1 MISGAKIRGYVGAAR
16 GNKRDYLCALQVI
29 RGHVYA
35 LRLIP
40 SYLCAV
46 TLVAVAVALG
56 LPAAAS
62 ASAAA
67 ASAPGP
73 KPDPESMGHVAPVA
87 TAVPVS
93 AQGASAAATSL
104 ASVATRTPSSVQV
117 PAPDPA
123 PTRPTLPSIVPQP
136 VPVQPA
142 PTDGG
147 ATRGAP
153 AYVPPA
159 ESPHGSRGPS
169 VASPS
174 VPAGSPQDGIGPSPS
189 GWSPPFSWS
198 HQGGSPHDRSVTGGH
213 DGSSPN
219 DETPG
224 LQPAAGSSTPSGG
237 NVGTTQTTP
246 PTLPTRQAEADGAG
260 ASWPAATS
268 ANQTGPAPSLGPQV
282 QTLLANAEMSVRED
296 LATGASTLPPQQL
309 GTPATKLGAV
319 AGHATLANTGHG
331 LALTGQ
337 TLNGAAEGASGRTGS
352 AGLQLTGPP
361 ATAAVDSQQGSARS
375 HQEAAA
381 QRAARVPRAS
391 EWSTIVPASS
401 LFVDAPQPS
410 STSLAGGA
418 AAGSS
423 AGGGSSGAAAAAL
436 LAVAALWLLAALL
449 PGRLALDLFPW
460 QSAMLAL
467 RLERPG

>member
-1 MISGAKIRGYVGAAR
+1 MISGANIRSCVGAAK
-16 GNKRDYLCALQVI
+16 GNKRAYVSALQVI
-29 RGHVYA
+29 REHVYA

-40 SYLCAV
+40 SYLGAV

-67 ASAPGP
+67 ALASGP
-73 KPDPESMGHVAPVA
+73 KPDPQSMSHVAPVA

-93 AQGASAAATSL
+93 AQGASAAATTL
-104 ASVATRTPSSVQV
+104 ASVAIRTPSSGQA

-136 VPVQPA
+136 APVQPA

-153 AYVPPA
+153 AYVPPG
-159 ESPHGSRGPS
+159 ESPHVSPGPS

-174 VPAGSPQDGIGPSPS
+174 VLTGLPQDGTGSSPS
-189 GWSPPFSWS
+189 GWSPPFNWS
-198 HQGGSPHDRSVTGGH
+198 HPGGSPHDRSVTGGQ

-219 DETPG
+219 DTTPG
-224 LQPAAGSSTPSGG
+224 PQPAAGSSTPSGG
-237 NVGTTQTTP
+237 NAAATQTTP

-260 ASWPAATS
+260 DSWPATTS
-268 ANQTGPAPSLGPQV
+268 ANQTGPAPSLGNQV

-296 LATGASTLPPQQL
+296 SATGALALPSQQL
-309 GTPATKLGAV
+309 GTPGTVLGAV
-319 AGHATLANTGHG
+319 AGHTALVNAGHG
-331 LALTGQ
+331 LTLPGLTV
-337 TLNGAAEGASGRTGS
+337 TGAAEGASGRAGS
-352 AGLQLTGPP
+352 AGLELTGPA
-361 ATAAVDSQQGSARS
+361 ATAAGEPQQGPAHSR
-375 HQEAAA
+375 QEAPAH
-381 QRAARVPRAS
+381 RAAHAPHAT
-391 EWSTIVPASS
+391 EWSTIVPASP
-401 LFVDAPQPS
+401 LFVDAAQPS

-423 AGGGSSGAAAAAL
+423 AGGVGSGAAAAAL